1 MRVLVISD
9 IDDIHWTGGSGRVD
23 AIFALGDLSDG
34 VILEAWE
41 QFGAPPVFGVRGN
54 HDSPVPFPEG
64 ITDLH
69 LRTVE
74 SGSLKLGGFGG
85 AWRFRP
91 RGNYLYTQAE
101 VADLLKDFPRVDV
114 FIAHNSPTVHA
125 KDDGVH
131 VGFTAFDDYIREKQ
145 PRYFLH
151 GHQHTIRK
159 SLVGATE
166 VVGVY
171 GWQLLDLP

>member
-1 MRVLVISD
+1 MKILVLAD
-9 IDDIHWTGGSGRVD
+9 IDDICWEGGSGEVD
-23 AIFALGDLSDG
+23 AILALGDLSDG

-74 SGSLKLGGFGG
+74 FMGLKFGGCNG

-91 RGNYLYTQAE
+91 RGNFLYTQAE
-101 VADLLKDFPRVDV
+101 IADLLKDFPPVDL
-114 FIAHNSPTVHA
+114 FIAHNAPATLA

-131 VGFTAFDDYIREKQ
+131 LGFTAFDQYIREKQ

-151 GHQHTIRK
+151 GHQHVNHVTQIGRTT
-159 SLVGATE
+159 VMGI
-166 VVGVY
+166 Y
-171 GWQLLDLP
+171 GYRVLELP